1 MAVVAGGER
10 VVGGWPV
17 VLDPSSLALAGRAG
31 MGVMFVRAEV
41 AHVIHPHGEE
51 WIGFSGEQW
60 VVVMPTAS
68 AWQYHS
74 LNTEGP

>member
-1 MAVVAGGER
+1 
-10 VVGGWPV
+10 
-17 VLDPSSLALAGRAG
+17 
-31 MGVMFVRAEV
+31 MFVRAEV
-41 AHVIHPHGEE
+41 AHVIHPHGGE